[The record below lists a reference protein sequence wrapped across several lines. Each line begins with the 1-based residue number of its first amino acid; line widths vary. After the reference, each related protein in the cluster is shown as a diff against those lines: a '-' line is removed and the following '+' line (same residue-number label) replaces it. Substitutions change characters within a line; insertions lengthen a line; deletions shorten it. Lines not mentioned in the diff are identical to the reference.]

1 MKKIFYILL
10 CSYWL
15 NLAAETN
22 EPPISLNFKEVK
34 EDYYIHNDRLSIKL
48 ETHIND
54 KSQITEPVDLWVN
67 IQLPTTPKTD
77 LFMTANGFSP
87 TPEPFKKNIILS
99 KDSIDTILE
108 FSNIPAI
115 AAGNY
120 VFSAYYK
127 QSNRAIAEIRL
138 GDHLHGLDTDPR
150 TQNTSCIAPARSA
163 IASKLS
169 ETGCVTI
176 ADGKLKPVVGVI
188 PYNVNLMFWSDGAF
202 KERWMVLPADKTITI
217 NKEGRWV
224 FPIGSILFK
233 HFYLQDQIFETRL
246 LVHHDENGWAG
257 YSYEWD
263 ADGKDATLLE
273 DEKQKKINDQTWI
286 YPSREQC
293 LECHTKNAGDVLG
306 LETIQMN
313 RLHHYSSTGHIS
325 PQIDTL
331 IHLGIIDGN
340 KYDQVHF
347 PQPQYNMPLEQR
359 ARAYLHTNCSY
370 CHRPGGKGPHDFRVT
385 ADLSNISYKQSNPQ
399 QYHIIT
405 VGDPEHSL
413 ISLKMQKGEM
423 PPLGSTVV
431 NKEGVELIDEW
442 ISSLTDYST
451 SPTPSCSPLS
461 AVEFEKTKQIYFN
474 KCAYCH
480 GDSREGKIGKSLLPK
495 NIIELGIEK
504 TQSAIFYGKKG
515 AMPAWGET
523 EILSEEQ
530 IDLMTCY
537 LQYPVPYPDE
547 E

>member
-1 MKKIFYILL
+1 
-10 CSYWL
+10 
-15 NLAAETN
+15 
-22 EPPISLNFKEVK
+22 
-34 EDYYIHNDRLSIKL
+34 
-48 ETHIND
+48 
-54 KSQITEPVDLWVN
+54 VN
-67 IQLPTTPKTD
+67 IQLPTTPKID

-87 TPEPFKKNIILS
+87 NQEPFKKNIILS
-99 KDSIDTILE
+99 DDSIDTILE

-127 QSNRAIAEIRL
+127 LSNRAIAEIRL

-150 TQNTSCIAPARSA
+150 PQNTSCIAPARSA
-163 IASKLS
+163 IATKLS
-169 ETGCVTI
+169 KTGCVTI
-176 ADGKLKPVVGVI
+176 VDGKIKPAIGVI

-217 NKEGRWV
+217 NKDGRWV

-263 ADGKDATLLE
+263 ANGKDATLLE
-273 DEKQKKINDQTWI
+273 AEKQKQINAQTWI
-286 YPSREQC
+286 YPSSEQC
-293 LECHTKNAGDVLG
+293 LECHTKNAGYVLG
-306 LETIQMN
+306 LETRQMN
-313 RLHHYSSTGHIS
+313 RLNYYPSTKRTS
-325 PQIDTL
+325 PQIDSL
-331 IHLGIIDGN
+331 IHLGILKIDGE
-340 KYDQVHF
+340 KYDQVNF

-370 CHRPGGKGPHDFRVT
+370 CHRPDGKGPHDFRVT
-385 ADLSNISYKQSNPQ
+385 ADFSKLYYKQSNPA

-405 VGDPEHSL
+405 VGDPKHSL
-413 ISLKMQKGEM
+413 MSLKMHKGEM

-431 NKEGVELIDEW
+431 NKDGVELIDEW
-442 ISSLTDYST
+442 ISTLTDYST
-451 SPTPSCSPLS
+451 PPTPSCSPLS
-461 AVEFEKTKQIYFN
+461 AVEFEQTKKIYFN

-480 GDSREGKIGKSLLPK
+480 GELREGSKRGKSLLAE

-504 TQSAIFYGKKG
+504 TKDSIFYGKKG

-523 EILSEEQ
+523 EILTEEQ
-530 IDLMTCY
+530 IELMACY
-537 LQYPVPYPDE
+537 LSR
-547 E
+547 